1 MLASLT
7 IGAREWVWPAI
18 LVFAV
23 GAGLALWG
31 YARVNA
37 AASTRWAGLLL
48 RVVGLAALA
57 ACLVDPMWT
66 DTQPRPGAN
75 TFAIVA
81 DNSQGMEIKDQGA
94 AKTRGAELLDLVA
107 KDKAPWQMKLAET
120 FQLRRY
126 LFDSRLL
133 STRDFGELKFDGR
146 SSAIHTALAELGD
159 RYKGQP
165 LAGILLFTDG
175 IATDLPA
182 PQQPGLPPI
191 YPVMMGKEGALRDLS
206 VVNVSA

>member
-18 LVFAV
+18 VIFVA
-23 GAGLALWG
+23 GAALASWG
-31 YARVNA
+31 YTRVNA
-37 AASTRWAGLLL
+37 ARSTRLLGLVL
-48 RVVGLAALA
+48 RIIGLAALA

-81 DNSQGMEIKDQGA
+81 DNSQGMEIQDRGA
-94 AKTRGAELLDLVA
+94 TKTRGAQLRDLVA
-107 KDKAPWQMKLAET
+107 QDKAPWQLKLAET

-133 STRDFGELKFDGR
+133 STRDFGELKF
-146 SSAIHTALAELGD
+146 
-159 RYKGQP
+159 
-165 LAGILLFTDG
+165 
-175 IATDLPA
+175 
-182 PQQPGLPPI
+182 
-191 YPVMMGKEGALRDLS
+191 
-206 VVNVSA
+206 

>member
-7 IGAREWVWPAI
+7 IGAREWVWPAVLI
-18 LVFAV
+18 FAA

-37 AASTRWAGLLL
+37 PSSTRIAGFAL
-48 RVVGLAALA
+48 RVIGLAALA

-66 DTQPRPGAN
+66 SNQPRPGAN

-81 DNSQGMEIKDQGA
+81 DNSQGMEIQDRGET
-94 AKTRGAELLDLVA
+94 KTRAAQLRDLVA
-107 KDKAPWQMKLAET
+107 QDKAPWQMKLAET

-126 LFDSRLL
+126 LFDSRLQ

-146 SSAIHTALAELGD
+146 SSAIHNALAELNE
-159 RYKGQP
+159 RYRGQP
-165 LAGILLFTDG
+165 L
-175 IATDLPA
+175 
-182 PQQPGLPPI
+182 
-191 YPVMMGKEGALRDLS
+191 
-206 VVNVSA
+206 